1 MVQWCSMQ
9 LVCIAGY
16 FQSFSLKYLC
26 WLRQITSIDKT
37 QHGFRPGKSTT
48 EPIFILQ
55 ILQEKYR
62 EMNQGSTLAMCPLA
76 RMHFLG
82 RRASSGHNNSFYA
95 GAGPVA
101 FRSVANAC
109 TSFFCLRIACRH
121 EMVWLTS
128 IFIHRVIL
136 PVSHLSHLE
145 GSSTSVG
152 RPGNCQSPVL
162 AVENV
167 DVRQSIL
174 LDISL
179 DGIHVSQFRS
189 SSRSHTFY
197 LHVQHCSVYMAFIST
212 SDMSIP
218 A

>member
-1 MVQWCSMQ
+1 MVHVI
-9 LVCIAGY
+9 LVIIY
-16 FQSFSLKYLC
+16 FYLY
-26 WLRQITSIDKT
+26 IFVFI
-37 QHGFRPGKSTT
+37 
-48 EPIFILQ
+48 IFI
-55 ILQEKYR
+55 
-62 EMNQGSTLAMCPLA
+62 
-76 RMHFLG
+76 
-82 RRASSGHNNSFYA
+82 SS
-95 GAGPVA
+95 
-101 FRSVANAC
+101 
-109 TSFFCLRIACRH
+109 
-121 EMVWLTS
+121 S
-128 IFIHRVIL
+128 IFFMVYIL
-136 PVSHLSHLE
+136 FLILTFFSPE

-152 RPGNCQSPVL
+152 RSGNCQSPVL

-197 LHVQHCSVYMAFIST
+197 LHVQHCSGYMAFIST